1 MDPSILQSK
10 FPDQETTIFT
20 IMSRMALD
28 HGAIN
33 LSQGFPDFKVSAEL
47 VDLVH
52 EHMQLGHNQY
62 APMQGEPI
70 LRQNIS
76 QKALKTSGYE
86 FDPDTEIIVTAGA
99 TEAIYAAITALIHPG
114 DEVVIFEPAYDLY
127 VPCVELNGG
136 KVVPVKLALPD
147 FSVDWDRVEKA
158 ITGRTRLIVVNTP
171 HNPTGS
177 ILRHQDLLQLAV
189 VAEKYG
195 LIVLSD
201 EAYEHIIFDGEQH
214 CSVLNYP
221 ELQERSIAVFSFGKT
236 FHATGWKMGYSV
248 APDWL
253 TDEIRKVHQ
262 WVNFSI
268 NTPIQH
274 AIAEY
279 LADEDHYQNLG
290 SFYQEKR
297 DRFADLM
304 KGSRFEPI
312 PSKGT
317 YFYLFSYRKISEQ
330 NDRDLAASITKE
342 HGVASIPISVFYSDR
357 QDDHIL
363 RFCFAKNDE
372 TLRKGAEVL
381 CKI

>member
-1 MDPSILQSK
+1 LVPSTIQSK

-20 IMSRMALD
+20 IMSRMALE

-33 LSQGFPDFKVSAEL
+33 LSQGFPDFKVSDQL

-52 EHMQLGHNQY
+52 KHMQLGHNQY
-62 APMQGEPI
+62 APMPGEPA
-70 LRQNIS
+70 LRHSIS
-76 QKALKTSGYE
+76 QKALKTSGHM
-86 FDPDTEIIVTAGA
+86 FDADKEITVTAGA
-99 TEAIYAAITALIHPG
+99 TEAIYATITALIHPG
-114 DEVVIFEPAYDLY
+114 DEVVMFEPAYDLY
-127 VPCVELNGG
+127 VPCIELNGG
-136 KVVPVKLALPD
+136 KVVPVKLSLPN
-147 FSVDWDRVEKA
+147 FSVDWEQVEQA
-158 ITGRTRLIVVNTP
+158 ITKRTRLIIVNTP

-177 ILRHQDLLQLAV
+177 ILRHQDMVELGAI
-189 VAEKYG
+189 ASKYG
-195 LIVLSD
+195 LLVLSD
-201 EAYEHIIFDGEQH
+201 EAYEHIIFDGEEH
-214 CSVLNYP
+214 CSVLKYP
-221 ELQERSIAVFSFGKT
+221 QLRERSVAVFSFGKT

-248 APDWL
+248 APAWL
-253 TDEIRKVHQ
+253 TEEIQKVHQ

-279 LADEDHYQNLG
+279 LTDEENYKNLG

-297 DRFADLM
+297 DFFADLM
-304 KGSRFEPI
+304 KGSQFQPI

-317 YFYLFSYRKISEQ
+317 YFHLFSYHGISKKG
-330 NDRDLAASITKE
+330 DRELAEAFTKE
-342 HGVASIPISVFYSDR
+342 QGIASIPISVFYSDR

-372 TLRKGAEVL
+372 TLRKGAEIL